1 MQKKNI
7 GIFVDSKKISG
18 GAYQELLYNI
28 NELQSLSSK
37 YNFIVLLSS
46 KNLQIDLSKIKTEY
60 HHLSLN
66 IFQRYICFLRN
77 FGSISRRLKK
87 YFFFENK
94 FEKFLKKKIDRLSIL
109 YWTISIQLIFR
120 EYKIYDHR
128 TGCNA

>member
-46 KNLQIDLSKIKTEY
+46 KNLQIDLSKIK
-60 HHLSLN
+60 
-66 IFQRYICFLRN
+66 
-77 FGSISRRLKK
+77 
-87 YFFFENK
+87 
-94 FEKFLKKKIDRLSIL
+94 LSI
-109 YWTISIQLIFR
+109 TI
-120 EYKIYDHR
+120 
-128 TGCNA
+128 

>member
-46 KNLQIDLSKIKTEY
+46 KNLQIDL
-60 HHLSLN
+60 
-66 IFQRYICFLRN
+66 
-77 FGSISRRLKK
+77 KK
-87 YFFFENK
+87 
-94 FEKFLKKKIDRLSIL
+94 
-109 YWTISIQLIFR
+109 
-120 EYKIYDHR
+120 
-128 TGCNA
+128 